1 MTNEELELLKQADIL
16 EVKGATYQTV
26 EKIVN
31 YFVDVFDVDV
41 NEADMNVLLD
51 FVAKAVMY
59 GYKVGSDTTEAIMKD
74 ARKPVGEVID
84 VDFIAVEVEE

>member
-16 EVKGATYQTV
+16 EVKDATYRTV

-31 YFVDVFDVDV
+31 YFADVFDVDV

-51 FVAKAVMY
+51 FVAQAVMY
-59 GYKVGSDTTEAIMKD
+59 GYKCGSDTTEAIMKD
-74 ARKPVGEVID
+74 AKAPAGEVID
-84 VDFIAVEVEE
+84 VDFIVVEVEE